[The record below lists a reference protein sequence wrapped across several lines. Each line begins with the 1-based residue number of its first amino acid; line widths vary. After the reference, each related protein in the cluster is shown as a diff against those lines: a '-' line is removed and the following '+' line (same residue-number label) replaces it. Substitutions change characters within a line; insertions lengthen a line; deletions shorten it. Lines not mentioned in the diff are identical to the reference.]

1 MGAPRRAA
9 PPPNYPPATPINPR
23 TPRRDP
29 ARRLRW
35 TRPPKSRSRG
45 RPPEWAGPS
54 GAARRGLGV
63 AEAGVRC
70 RGRAAAGAASGVVS
84 AARALS
90 RSYLRHTPPCA
101 AANRRRPDPAH
112 GAPSPAPPTTA
123 PADGIGH
130 GHAARPVPPRPR
142 PQGGLLANA
151 RRGSVYRLS
160 AVAWR
165 AKNAS
170 LDPWL
175 ARDAGPARQNGRCRV
190 AQVRR
195 RRGVPACGCISRSER
210 ARGGEGGEA
219 ATRGAVSA
227 AARGARCGA
236 APLISPPP
244 PPPAPGAK
252 ARWP

>member
-90 RSYLRHTPPCA
+90 LA
-101 AANRRRPDPAH
+101 LL
-112 GAPSPAPPTTA
+112 PSPHPT
-123 PADGIGH
+123 
-130 GHAARPVPPRPR
+130 
-142 PQGGLLANA
+142 L
-151 RRGSVYRLS
+151 RG
-160 AVAWR
+160 
-165 AKNAS
+165 
-170 LDPWL
+170 
-175 ARDAGPARQNGRCRV
+175 RQ
-190 AQVRR
+190 
-195 RRGVPACGCISRSER
+195 
-210 ARGGEGGEA
+210 
-219 ATRGAVSA
+219 
-227 AARGARCGA
+227 
-236 APLISPPP
+236 PPP
-244 PPPAPGAK
+244 PGPSTRRTLPCAPPHRSSRWDRPRARRATRPASAPAARRPPRQRPPWKCVSTLGRCLAGKECIARPLARPRRRTSTPKRSMPGRPGEETAWGASLSLHQSI
-252 ARWP
+252 